1 MPGIDSSPPSTE
13 PCTVFSER
21 HSFYFLLL
29 PSYFCLG
36 TMPYLFLKDTHSLLR
51 WIVILA
57 SFWAL
62 LRVWSGFFG
71 RPEWT
76 RKDRMAGLFF
86 TSLLN
91 LQLILGLILYGISP
105 ITRSAMTNFAA
116 AMKDSMLRF
125 YAVEHLA
132 GMLLAVVIAQVG
144 FSISKRARTDRGKF
158 LRAAIAYSI
167 AALLILA
174 SIPWPFMKYGRP
186 LFPSLG
192 G

>member
-1 MPGIDSSPPSTE
+1 
-13 PCTVFSER
+13 
-21 HSFYFLLL
+21 
-29 PSYFCLG
+29 
-36 TMPYLFLKDTHSLLR
+36 MPYLFLKDTHSLLR

-57 SFWAL
+57 CLWAL

-71 RPEWT
+71 RSEWT
-76 RKDRMAGLFF
+76 RKDQMAGLIF

-91 LQLILGLILYGISP
+91 LQLVLGLILYGISP
-105 ITRSAMTNFAA
+105 ITRSAMMNFAA
-116 AMKDSMLRF
+116 AMKDSLLRF

-144 FSISKRARTDRGKF
+144 YSMSKRAGTDRGKF

-186 LFPSLG
+186 LFPSFG